1 MAYKQDAL
9 RRKSN
14 LFTANMRRLGMVFVV
29 NRKINRKQMH
39 YEYRL
44 SMAK

>member
-9 RRKSN
+9 RRKNKLFAAN
-14 LFTANMRRLGMVFVV
+14 LRRLGVVFVV